1 MPATKKSKVDLAQ
14 ELGIVDEPAEPE
26 VSSHVQKILNRQ
38 KRDRTQALA
47 DWRELVGAQ
56 IAKEYIPLDLVQ
68 QTFEQINDNERLDA
82 YTCLINDARDLQTHR
97 KGKRFKQLNQRE
109 KFVEA
114 HGDRPSLVAKL
125 KSLKEQQAEI
135 KKLLRQHDA
144 LRTAY
149 QLTSGRA
156 DHIEISNSRLFPKH

>member
-14 ELGIVDEPAEPE
+14 ELGIVDDEPAPE

-38 KRDRTQALA
+38 KRDRRQSLA
-47 DWRELVGAQ
+47 DWRELVEAQ

-68 QTFEQINDNERLDA
+68 ETFEQINTNERLDA

-97 KGKRFKQLNQRE
+97 KGKRYKQLDLRE

-114 HGDRPSLVAKL
+114 NGDRPSLVAKL
-125 KSLKEQQAEI
+125 KSLKEQQAAV
-135 KKLLRQHDA
+135 KKLLREHDS
-144 LRTAY
+144 LRTTD
-149 QLTSGRA
+149 QLTVKKA
-156 DHIEISNSRLFPKH
+156 DHIELSNPRLFPKH